1 MNTENLLIKKTD
13 FEKISHLVSQHN
25 TDLAA
30 LLDEELQRASIV
42 EDGELPVDVAS
53 MNSTISFVD
62 LDAKKEQTV
71 TLVYPHEA
79 SLEENKVSILA
90 PIGAALIGLR
100 VGQSIKWPLPNGK
113 NRNLQVTAVNS

>member
-13 FEKISHLVSQHN
+13 FEKISHLVSQN
-25 TDLAA
+25 NSDLAA